1 MDLSSSRSEQ
11 KRQAKNIETLAF
23 ELAELSTADIKKLPC
38 HEELKQEIAM
48 AKTFTG
54 GARKRQLK
62 HVAKGLRD
70 VDPAPIY
77 DFLTEKKGSRLRQAR
92 DFHELEQLREQIIS
106 EALQAGRQAQEQEE
120 QLHENWQSTVAE
132 TARRQFPSLDIVA
145 VNRAA
150 VRYARTRKP
159 VYRRE
164 IFRQLKASQDRLQ
177 FQTQPETKSTAGD
190 GGRLEE
196 PWNTEPGQ

>member
-1 MDLSSSRSEQ
+1 MDLSISRSEQ

-38 HEELKQEIAM
+38 AEELKQEISM
-48 AKTFTG
+48 ARTFTG

-62 HVAKGLRD
+62 HVAKGLRY
-70 VDPAPIY
+70 VDLEPIY
-77 DFLTEKKGSRLRQAR
+77 DFLAEKKGSSLRQAR

-106 EALQAGRQAQEQEE
+106 EALEAARQAQEQEE
-120 QLHENWQSTVAE
+120 QLHENWQSAVA
-132 TARRQFPSLDIVA
+132 ASALQQWPSLDIVA

-159 VYRRE
+159 AYRRE
-164 IFRQLKASQDRLQ
+164 IFRQLKTSQDRLQ
-177 FQTQPETKSTAGD
+177 FQAGTEKKSPAGSAD
-190 GGRLEE
+190 RQEE
-196 PWNTEPGQ
+196 PWNTEPEK

>member
-1 MDLSSSRSEQ
+1 MDLSISRSEQ

-23 ELAELSTADIKKLPC
+23 ELVELSTANIKKLPC
-38 HEELKQEIAM
+38 NEELKQEIAL

-62 HVAKGLRD
+62 HVAKGLRN
-70 VDPAPIY
+70 VDPAPLY
-77 DFLTEKKGSRLRQAR
+77 DFLAEKNGSSLRRTR
-92 DFHELEQLREQIIS
+92 DFHEIEQLREQIIS
-106 EALQAGRQAQEQEE
+106 EALQAAREAQEQEE
-120 QLHENWQSTVAE
+120 QLHENWHSSVAAAAL
-132 TARRQFPSLDIVA
+132 TQWPSLDIVA

-164 IFRQLKASQDRLQ
+164 IFRQLKTSQDRLK
-177 FQTQPETKSTAGD
+177 FQTGTQKKSTAGD
-190 GGRLEE
+190 ADRQEE
-196 PWNTEPGQ
+196 PWNTEPEK

>member
-1 MDLSSSRSEQ
+1 MDLSISRSEQ

-23 ELAELSTADIKKLPC
+23 ELAELSTNDIKKLPC
-38 HEELKQEIAM
+38 NDELKQEIAM

-62 HVAKGLRD
+62 HLAKGLRR

-77 DFLTEKKGSRLRQAR
+77 DFLAEKKGSSLRQAR
-92 DFHELEQLREQIIS
+92 DFHGLEQLREQIIS
-106 EALQAGRQAQEQEE
+106 EALEAARQAQEQEE
-120 QLHENWQSTVAE
+120 YLPENWQSTVA
-132 TARRQFPSLDIVA
+132 AAALQQWPSLDIVA

-159 VYRRE
+159 AYRRE
-164 IFRQLKASQDRLQ
+164 IFRQLKTSQDRLQ
-177 FQTQPETKSTAGD
+177 FQAGSEKNSTADNAAGQ
-190 GGRLEE
+190 EE
-196 PWNTEPGQ
+196 PWNTEPEK